1 MVIGSGSRPPS
12 PAAAADVADD
22 APQVVPAAG
31 GIRLETV
38 LRHATD
44 AVVLCDAEGRV
55 LDGNDA
61 ADVALGAPCSSAEIA
76 GVPLRDLLPDEVGDE
91 LALAYERLRA
101 GEEITTV
108 VVTTAGAV
116 VRLHVGAVVHHD
128 RLEGAVVVWRP
139 GANGRLRPASRA
151 LGPAEELRRGIAD
164 QQLRLH
170 YQPIVE
176 LAGARPVAT
185 EALVRWQHPHRGLI
199 GPGQFISLAERAGLV
214 VDLGAWVLREAC
226 RTAAAWVAETEPP
239 LRVTVNL
246 SAHQLKG
253 DALVTSLRE
262 AMEETGCPP
271 ESLVLEVTET
281 AVMADLG
288 AAVRTL
294 TALKDLGV
302 GLAIDDFGTG
312 YSSLLY
318 LKKFPVDSIKID
330 RSFVAGLGRDP
341 DDTAIVAATVAL
353 AHSVDVR
360 CVAEGVETVE
370 HLDLLRGMGCDFAQ
384 GFLFSQPLDLGQLQ
398 QWFDVHLPAQRQ
410 TVEAVSI
417 GALPTAVR
425 ELLQEGASL
434 HTIAAALNARG
445 SRTGRGT
452 RWSARTVARL
462 IAHLDRDD

>member
-1 MVIGSGSRPPS
+1 MRSGSGRPSSASATAP
-12 PAAAADVADD
+12 PEVVAA
-22 APQVVPAAG
+22 PG

-38 LRHATD
+38 LRHASD
-44 AVVLCDAEGRV
+44 AVVLCDADGRV

-61 ADVALGAPCSSAEIA
+61 ADDALGARCRSPEVV
-76 GVPLRDLLPDEVGDE
+76 GVPLADLLPEEVRGE
-91 LALAYERLRA
+91 LTAAYERLRA

-108 VVTTAGAV
+108 VVASAGAV
-116 VRLHVGAVVHHD
+116 VRLHVGGVLHHD
-128 RLEGAVVVWRP
+128 RLEGMVVVWRP

-151 LGPAEELRRGIAD
+151 LGPAEELRRGVAE

-176 LAGARPVAT
+176 LVGARPVAT

-199 GPGQFISLAERAGLV
+199 GPGQFIGLAERAGLV

-226 RTAAAWVAETEPP
+226 RTAAAWLADTEPP

-246 SAHQLKG
+246 SAHQLRG
-253 DALVTSLRE
+253 DGLVTSLRQ
-262 AMEETGCPP
+262 AMAETGCPA

-281 AVMADLG
+281 AVMADLA

-294 TALKDLGV
+294 AELKELGV

-330 RSFVAGLGRDP
+330 RTFVAGLGRDP

-384 GFLFSQPLDLGQLQ
+384 GYLFSQPLDLASLRE
-398 QWFDVHLPAQRQ
+398 WFEVHLPAERP
-410 TVEAVSI
+410 TVGAVAI
-417 GALPTAVR
+417 GTLPAAVR
-425 ELLQEGASL
+425 DLLREGASL
-434 HTIAAALNARG
+434 HTIAAALNGQG
-445 SRTGRGT
+445 SRTARGT

-462 IAHLDRDD
+462 IAHLDSGD